1 MKQRM
6 QHSKQQGFTLIELM
20 IVVAIIGILAAVAI
34 PQYQNYVSKSQV
46 TTALAEI
53 SPGKTVAQTKLSE
66 GIATAGLKTAESVGL
81 TTPTTRCEITVAIL
95 QDGSGTI
102 TCKLK
107 GASGV
112 DGNTV
117 VLTRAT
123 NAAGGT
129 WECTTNVAEALRP
142 SGCAAPAAVKNP
154 AAAADPPV

>member
-66 GIATAGLKTAESVGL
+66 GIAEAGL
-81 TTPTTRCEITVAIL
+81 TTPEDVGLKTDTARCSKVAVKIS

-102 TCKLK
+102 VCTMN
-107 GASGV
+107 GASQIQ
-112 DGNTV
+112 DKTLT
-117 VLTRAT
+117 LTRST
-123 NAAGGT
+123 NDKGGT
-129 WECTTNVAEALRP
+129 WECTTTVADANLIP
-142 SGCAAPAAVKNP
+142 QSCAKEE
-154 AAAADPPV
+154 PPKKES